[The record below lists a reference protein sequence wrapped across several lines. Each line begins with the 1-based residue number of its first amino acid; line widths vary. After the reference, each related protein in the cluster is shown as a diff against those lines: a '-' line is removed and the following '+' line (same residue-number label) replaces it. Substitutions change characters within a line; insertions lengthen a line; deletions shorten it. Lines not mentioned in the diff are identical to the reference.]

1 MCAVTSIASER
12 FGFKRH
18 TWDIPMAWLPGL
30 QKLNFTFQILFSAA
44 SSTTKLSLLWFC
56 KRLIGA
62 GGKGL
67 YRGYNIFLIACMV
80 FIGVCW
86 ALFES
91 VSLGQCRYVFIVLP
105 KLFFLF
111 VKMVVTDPCPDR

>member
-1 MCAVTSIASER
+1 
-12 FGFKRH
+12 
-18 TWDIPMAWLPGL
+18 MAWLPGL